1 MSTAW
6 TSRYA
11 QRIKHV
17 HSSAIRELLKITQ
30 NPQIISFAGGLPAPD
45 VFPVERFREACSKV
59 LATQAKVALQYGATE
74 GYEPLARNDCAP
86 HLPLRDKG
94 KAGACDDHVGLAA
107 GARPDRKA
115 VDQLRRPRA
124 GRGSHISGSA
134 AGVQCLWRGI
144 SLRAQ

>member
-59 LATQAKVALQYGATE
+59 LDNAN
-74 GYEPLARNDCAP
+74 AR
-86 HLPLRDKG
+86 LR
-94 KAGACDDHVGLAA
+94 CNT
-107 GARPDRKA
+107 ARPKVMSRCAK
-115 VDQLRRPRA
+115 
-124 GRGSHISGSA
+124 
-134 AGVQCLWRGI
+134 
-144 SLRAQ
+144 